1 MVFFFSFRFLP
12 MNLDFRYLSLLQY
25 AVPNL
30 PYVRKDE
37 IGKSLILLSNM
48 SPGPRKEFPIIVGS
62 KLSFWCVFCSDEFQ
76 PVFSSFVL
84 TLTRVMSMSM
94 SGLSRGRLLCP
105 LTPTLMLMECSIA
118 IATAAVEKNIKIFIL
133 FIYIKPNERSIKIEQ
148 NSVHKLFKITNHSQN
163 SLEM

>member
-1 MVFFFSFRFLP
+1 
-12 MNLDFRYLSLLQY
+12 
-25 AVPNL
+25 
-30 PYVRKDE
+30 
-37 IGKSLILLSNM
+37 
-48 SPGPRKEFPIIVGS
+48 
-62 KLSFWCVFCSDEFQ
+62 
-76 PVFSSFVL
+76 
-84 TLTRVMSMSM
+84 M